1 MIPVRNPQAIRS
13 ALILGGVAAFAMAWA
28 ISRAV
33 VQFITVD
40 EAMTYN
46 IFVHKRLLFM
56 AHTNNHILNSLLM

>member
-33 VQFITVD
+33 VQSVTVD

-46 IFVHKRLLFM
+46 IFVQQ
-56 AHTNNHILNSLLM
+56 AITVYGPYE